1 MGRLIIWRLSLML
14 IKPVE
19 GRKIVPMYF
28 PDNMNVQYFFFA
40 TYPGY
45 FLQALPIAL
54 VAGIIYAVYK
64 RKKQGVSLQ
73 ETILSS
79 LFVCYIT
86 GLLSLTL
93 FNLVMSDIYYFLFY
107 HMPSGSSYHWFTFE
121 YDFIPDFYF
130 DFSSENAGNIL
141 MFLPFGALYPLFRR
155 NSTWIH
161 TIRMGIGVSVGIEL
175 LQPIF
180 GRSFDIND
188 IILNGFGV
196 IVSTGVF
203 FLLKTVFHQ
212 KS

>member
-1 MGRLIIWRLSLML
+1 MLM
-14 IKPVE
+14 KPVE

-28 PDNMNVQYFFFA
+28 PDNMNVQYFFFD

-93 FNLVMSDIYYFLFY
+93 FDLVMSDIYYFLFY

-121 YDFIPDFYF
+121 YDFIPDFYYHF
-130 DFSSENAGNIL
+130 NSENIANI
-141 MFLPFGALYPLFRR
+141 FLFFPFGILYPIFRR
-155 NSTWIH
+155 SSTGKQ
-161 TIRMGIGVSVGIEL
+161 TIAAGIAVSILIEL

-180 GRSFDIND
+180 GRSFDAND
-188 IILNGFGV
+188 IILNGLGV
-196 IVSTGVF
+196 AVSTAF
-203 FLLKTVFHQ
+203 FCLFQAVWKQ
-212 KS
+212 KR

>member
-1 MGRLIIWRLSLML
+1 MLM
-14 IKPVE
+14 KPVE

-28 PDNMNVQYFFFA
+28 PDNMNVQYFFFD

-93 FNLVMSDIYYFLFY
+93 FDLVMSDIYYFLFY
-107 HMPSGSSYHWFTFE
+107 HMPSGAVIIGLLLNMILFPTF
-121 YDFIPDFYF
+121 I
-130 DFSSENAGNIL
+130 
-141 MFLPFGALYPLFRR
+141 
-155 NSTWIH
+155 ST
-161 TIRMGIGVSVGIEL
+161 SVRKM
-175 LQPIF
+175 P
-180 GRSFDIND
+180 
-188 IILNGFGV
+188 V
-196 IVSTGVF
+196 IS
-203 FLLKTVFHQ
+203 
-212 KS
+212 